1 MIKFPAFVVAKM
13 LGKAFFIE
21 NSKEITFHDVLCA
34 SQKVGTVLADVEGT
48 APIAVISGR
57 KVETITAYEQC
68 REYIAIVFLYNYK

>member
-1 MIKFPAFVVAKM
+1 M